1 MWPVSTGPPIL
12 PPVPCSE
19 HLGQPC
25 WEPPTCRGW
34 CPPGSRL
41 LNPSSHRHHREDFRG
56 EAGAVRRLRG
66 QPERED
72 APRPPAAAAE
82 DQQRRPREVPAAQR
96 AEVEPGPGCPC
107 GSSCCPVPLGVC
119 LLGPGK
125 EGLPCG
131 WGTGGWAADR
141 RGVPPFE
148 GPLESLKHVSEINGS
163 VTSSLFYDNQERSSL
178 AWDSKPCCSFPA
190 PSVLPFGWGSGA
202 RGSGGGA
209 VVGQTPSWDAVAP
222 AQA

>member
-1 MWPVSTGPPIL
+1 M
-12 PPVPCSE
+12 
-19 HLGQPC
+19 
-25 WEPPTCRGW
+25 
-34 CPPGSRL
+34 
-41 LNPSSHRHHREDFRG
+41 
-56 EAGAVRRLRG
+56 
-66 QPERED
+66 
-72 APRPPAAAAE
+72 
-82 DQQRRPREVPAAQR
+82 
-96 AEVEPGPGCPC
+96 
-107 GSSCCPVPLGVC
+107 C